1 MSTNLSLDDNSN
13 NDWFSIKQK
22 IEFVYG
28 EKIEKIFNTFSNE
41 LKTLIK
47 NLSNDEKE
55 QKEFENKIDN
65 LLQSKLMIE
74 NVERIFTNSIMND
87 EENEEKKENNIQ
99 ILEEKYKKRK
109 EEILI
114 NEMARINLSNEYEE
128 NRINEIIEKIVE
140 ESFDNDEKS
149 KLFDKFFNM
158 MFNEENSKYILKR
171 WIEWNDKI
179 ERGENKSLVY
189 SNELYERIYNVN
201 RKNGEDGEEFEDILD
216 IYVFYE
222 KCNTKPLFFDDKTER
237 YILRYIINSKEN
249 ESRKESIKH
258 IIHKKKIDLMRLRL
272 AGNHLIRHGFTEAES
287 DDLQQYTKYENKKKK
302 REKIRVRRD
311 HNNRFSWSFNN
322 EIYVFNRESTSVIG
336 KIDNNDEIIKLT
348 DTDISALQKR
358 GIKYG

>member
-1 MSTNLSLDDNSN
+1 
-13 NDWFSIKQK
+13 
-22 IEFVYG
+22 
-28 EKIEKIFNTFSNE
+28 
-41 LKTLIK
+41 
-47 NLSNDEKE
+47 
-55 QKEFENKIDN
+55 
-65 LLQSKLMIE
+65 
-74 NVERIFTNSIMND
+74 
-87 EENEEKKENNIQ
+87 
-99 ILEEKYKKRK
+99 
-109 EEILI
+109 
-114 NEMARINLSNEYEE
+114 MARINLSNEYEE